1 MVANTAIRNKGI
13 SSFFISVLFCVI
25 TIEVFEALHICIHA
39 SLEKVHRNSVFLCV
53 ERNTDANIPDS
64 AELRATINFF
74 YFNSLLEATHI
85 GLHLFPE
92 LTLFLRSPFNDYTA

>member
-1 MVANTAIRNKGI
+1 M
-13 SSFFISVLFCVI
+13 
-25 TIEVFEALHICIHA
+25 
-39 SLEKVHRNSVFLCV
+39 EKVHRNSFFLCV
-53 ERNTDANIPDS
+53 ERNTDANIPDY